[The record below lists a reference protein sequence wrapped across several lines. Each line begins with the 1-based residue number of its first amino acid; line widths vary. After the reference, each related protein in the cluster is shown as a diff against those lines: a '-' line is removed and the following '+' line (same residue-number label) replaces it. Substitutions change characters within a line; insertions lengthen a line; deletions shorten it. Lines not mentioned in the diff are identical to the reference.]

1 MNFKIL
7 QVLRSLVEQPEHAA
21 WGFRLDP
28 RAPVLMSNG
37 PAQTLPLWSLFGVY
51 LLVERRQPAWD
62 VPLEEFEGEL
72 LYAGMTTSN
81 VHERLKAHFGLANMQ
96 STYANHRWRTVPRV
110 LPALQEQL
118 ARGEVVL
125 YCVGVSSSV
134 DLPQQQ
140 RNLMPEILEK
150 HLLLQFALT
159 QGRLPILNL
168 QF

>member
-1 MNFKIL
+1 
-7 QVLRSLVEQPEHAA
+7 
-21 WGFRLDP
+21 
-28 RAPVLMSNG
+28 
-37 PAQTLPLWSLFGVY
+37 
-51 LLVERRQPAWD
+51 
-62 VPLEEFEGEL
+62 
-72 LYAGMTTSN
+72 
-81 VHERLKAHFGLANMQ
+81 MQ

-150 HLLLQFALT
+150 HLLLQFALA
-159 QGRLPILNL
+159 QGGVSSFSV
-168 QF
+168 Q